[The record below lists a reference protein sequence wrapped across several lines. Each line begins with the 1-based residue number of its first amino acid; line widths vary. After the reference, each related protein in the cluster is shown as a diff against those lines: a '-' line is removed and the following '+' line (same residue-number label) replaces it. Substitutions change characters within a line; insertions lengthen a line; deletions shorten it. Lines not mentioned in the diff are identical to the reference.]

1 MKDTLNLPKTKF
13 SMKANLA
20 QKEPE
25 ILKFWEEINL
35 YDALQEQNKDKP
47 KFTFHDG
54 PPYANGPIHLGT
66 SINKTL
72 KDIACKSR
80 LLSGYNVSFIP
91 GWDCHGL
98 PIELNVEQKS
108 GKPNKDIPAKDFR
121 AKCRDYANQ
130 QIAIQKKDFKR
141 LGVLADWNNP
151 YKTMDYSFEAGIIRA
166 LSEIVKSGHLIKGDK
181 PVYWCPDCNSAL
193 AEAEVEYKDKT
204 STSIDFLFEMET
216 SSVNEIFNT
225 SVDENIKTSFLSWT
239 TTPWTIPGNV
249 ALSVNPNL
257 DYSLLEVNKDNFMQ
271 CLIICKD
278 LVESVLE
285 RCSISNYTILSTKPG
300 SILESAEAK
309 HPYFDRKSTVI
320 LGDHVTTEMGTGIV
334 HTAPAHG
341 LEDFHAS
348 NKYKLEIL
356 NHVGSDGRFLETAI
370 DFSGMNLEEAN
381 KKSIEMLEGQSNLLS
396 KDPYQHSFPHCWRH
410 KTSLFFRATP
420 QWFIS
425 MTAEN
430 LLENSMNSIDSVNW
444 MPDWGKSRITS
455 MMEERPDWCI
465 SRQRTW
471 GVPIALYINKKTG
484 ELHPDT
490 VSIMQKVADEIEKS
504 GTDIWFEQKLESVN
518 VGDEYEPVMDILDV
532 WFDSGVTHYCV
543 LNEQRGLSQPADL
556 YLEGSDQHRGWFQS
570 SLLTGMTINKLPPF
584 RNVVT
589 HGFVVDSEGKKMS
602 KSLGNVVSP
611 QSIWN
616 QKGADILRAWVAS
629 TEFRNEM
636 NFSNEILDRTTDS
649 YRKIRNTIRFLLSN
663 LYDFDENNQQQKI
676 NELIEL
682 DQFIVAKAI
691 EIQRDIVAD
700 YENFDFHLAFQKIL
714 NFCTNELGS
723 FYLDI
728 IKDRAYTCH
737 HDGPARKS
745 SQTAMFHLLQM
756 LIRWISPIISFTA
769 EEAWKEFSNDG
780 SSIFEKEWYLLV
792 EPLESDLDGWNDLIN
807 LKDEVNKNIE
817 ILREEGSIGSSLDA
831 EVHIT
836 FSENDFLK
844 FSRFGEELK
853 FLLLVSNVSLSVSDK
868 DLDEPKIDIKVS
880 IDEKCERC
888 WHHVADL
895 SDHEGNKICSRCISN
910 LSFPGEARQMI

>member
-80 LLSGYNVSFIP
+80 LLSGYNVSFVP

-151 YKTMDYSFEAGIIRA
+151 YKTMDYSFEAGIVRA
-166 LSEIVKSGHLIKGDK
+166 LSEIVKSGHLVKGDK

-204 STSIDFLFEMET
+204 SSSIDFLFEMET
-216 SSVNEIFNT
+216 SRVNEIFDA
-225 SVDENIKTSFLSWT
+225 SVDENTKTSFLSWT

-257 DYSLLEVNKDNFMQ
+257 DYSLLEVKKDNSMQ

-278 LVESVLE
+278 LIDSVLE
-285 RCSISNYTILSTKPG
+285 RCSISDFTILSTKPG

-356 NHVGSDGRFLETAI
+356 NHVGSDGRFLETAF

-396 KDPYQHSFPHCWRH
+396 KDSYQHSFPHCWRH
-410 KTSLFFRATP
+410 KTPLFFRATP

-471 GVPIALYINKKTG
+471 GVPLALYLNKKTG

-490 VSIMQKVADEIEKS
+490 VSIMQKVADEIEKA
-504 GTDIWFEQKLESVN
+504 GTDVWFEQKLESVK

-570 SLLTGMTINKLPPF
+570 SLLTGMTINNLPPF

-602 KSLGNVVSP
+602 KSLGNVISP
-611 QSIWN
+611 QSVWN

-663 LYDFDENNQQQKI
+663 LYDFDENNQLQKI
-676 NELIEL
+676 NKLIEL
-682 DQFIVAKAI
+682 DQFIVAKAM
-691 EIQRDIVAD
+691 EVQRDIVAD
-700 YENFDFHLAFQKIL
+700 YENFEFHLAFQKIL
-714 NFCTNELGS
+714 
-723 FYLDI
+723 
-728 IKDRAYTCH
+728 
-737 HDGPARKS
+737 
-745 SQTAMFHLLQM
+745 LLY
-756 LIRWISPIISFTA
+756 F
-769 EEAWKEFSNDG
+769 
-780 SSIFEKEWYLLV
+780 
-792 EPLESDLDGWNDLIN
+792 
-807 LKDEVNKNIE
+807 
-817 ILREEGSIGSSLDA
+817 
-831 EVHIT
+831 
-836 FSENDFLK
+836 
-844 FSRFGEELK
+844 
-853 FLLLVSNVSLSVSDK
+853 
-868 DLDEPKIDIKVS
+868 
-880 IDEKCERC
+880 
-888 WHHVADL
+888 
-895 SDHEGNKICSRCISN
+895 
-910 LSFPGEARQMI
+910 